1 MTGQQDIPI
10 NVIRDMKLKI
20 NTKTK
25 WNRYEEI
32 QDKARRRA
40 KTPVKANV
48 TRTRSRVKAQAVIY
62 EEQLRVTPT
71 IWIVLIGMIIW
82 LLYEIR
88 RGLHGDKFDT
98 LISVLFSIILA
109 LAFVPRR
116 CQILSDRLRVFYML
130 SKTEI
135 PFDEIEKVEVHLSS
149 LRFVIGMDE
158 KVVVIKMQSGRNIRI
173 YPTNI
178 RMFVQTLNTAIARY
192 RSQQG

>member
-1 MTGQQDIPI
+1 
-10 NVIRDMKLKI
+10 MKPKI

-32 QDKARRRA
+32 RDKARKRV
-40 KTPVKANV
+40 KTPMKAKV
-48 TRTRSRVKAQAVIY
+48 TNPRSQVAQAVIY

-71 IWIVLIGMIIW
+71 LWLVLIGMMIW

-116 CQILSDRLRVFYML
+116 CQILNDRLRVFYIL

-158 KVVVIKMQSGRNIRI
+158 KVVVIKMQSGRNIRM
-173 YPTNI
+173 YPTNT
-178 RMFVQTLNTAIARY
+178 RMFVETLNTAITRY
-192 RSQQG
+192 KSQQG

>member
-1 MTGQQDIPI
+1 
-10 NVIRDMKLKI
+10 MKPKI

-32 QDKARRRA
+32 RDKARKRV
-40 KTPVKANV
+40 KTPMKAKV
-48 TRTRSRVKAQAVIY
+48 TDPRSQVAQAVIY

-71 IWIVLIGMIIW
+71 LWLVLIGMMIW

-116 CQILSDRLRVFYML
+116 CQILNDRLRVFYIL

-158 KVVVIKMQSGRNIRI
+158 KVVVIKMQSGRNIRM
-173 YPTNI
+173 YPTNT
-178 RMFVQTLNTAIARY
+178 RMFVETLNTAITRY
-192 RSQQG
+192 KSQQG